1 MLCSKELLLQL
12 RKHGFR
18 ELPLAIAKDFD
29 FENIFSHF
37 AYKKARKVFFRKNV
51 MRCLICLS

>member
-1 MLCSKELLLQL
+1 MLCSKKLLLQL

-29 FENIFSHF
+29 FENIFRHF
-37 AYKKARKVFFRKNV
+37 AYRKLKKSFSERV
-51 MRCLICLS
+51 